1 MEIMCKRSPLIMI
14 CHSVS
19 YINFCVKIY
28 NHSVI
33 FILGDVKS
41 LSPEKSPI
49 AMKDV
54 KWHSH
59 NATVGFL
66 VSGKLSYS

>member
-1 MEIMCKRSPLIMI
+1 MLI
-14 CHSVS
+14 
-19 YINFCVKIY
+19 
-28 NHSVI
+28 
-33 FILGDVKS
+33 ILFAGDIKS

-54 KWHSH
+54 KWSTY

-66 VSGKLSYS
+66 VSGTNNSESYFVIFSKFLFYATLLIKIPA